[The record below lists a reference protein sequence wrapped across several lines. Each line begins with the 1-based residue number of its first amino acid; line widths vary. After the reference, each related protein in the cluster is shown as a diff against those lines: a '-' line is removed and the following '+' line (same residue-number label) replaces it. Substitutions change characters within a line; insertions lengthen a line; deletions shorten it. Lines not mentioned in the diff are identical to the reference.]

1 MHKNVTAL
9 IVVIALL
16 GVAAYFYHAHNKKQ
30 ERAAKHAAAKKD
42 VDPHAF
48 KVALVTPGAQD
59 DKGWNENAKKAL
71 DRIKTELGADTAT
84 RAVSNGSSVEAHASF
99 RNFAIDQK
107 FNVVI
112 GHAGEWND
120 ARTREDAAQ
129 SPKTTFLISGSEQ
142 SAANVCGVR
151 FLLEDATYVL
161 GQIAATVSKSG
172 VIGCV
177 GPVKLPVIES
187 TFYAFEEGAK
197 AVKPGIKVKVV
208 WTESFDDVVRAK
220 EQTLQLINGE
230 NADVIFHNANNG
242 AKGVFEAVQEQK
254 GKGVLALGSNDD
266 QAQTMPNYADVI
278 LASATLDIPS
288 AYTQICKKIKDRTFK
303 PETQFIGLDSGMVGI
318 AYNAALESRIP
329 AEAKK
334 LADETV
340 DKIKKG
346 EFKVPRRELK

>member
-1 MHKNVTAL
+1 MSKNVISLVIVAAL
-9 IVVIALL
+9 IGSAVF
-16 GVAAYFYHAHNKKQ
+16 FYKHKMKQ
-30 ERAAKHAAAKKD
+30 ERAAKHAAAKQD
-42 VDPHAF
+42 TDGHAF
-48 KVALVTPGAQD
+48 KVALVSPGAQD

-71 DRIKTELGADTAT
+71 DRIKTELGAETAT

-99 RNFAIDQK
+99 RNFALDQK

-129 SPKTTFLISGSEQ
+129 SPKTVFLISGSEQ

-161 GQIAATVSKSG
+161 GQIAASVSKSG

-197 AVKPGIKVKVV
+197 SVKPGIKVKIV
-208 WTESFDDVVRAK
+208 WTESFEDVVRAK

-254 GKGVLALGSNDD
+254 GKGVLAMGSNDD
-266 QAQTMPNYADVI
+266 QARTMPNFADVI
-278 LASATLDIPS
+278 LASATLDIPG
-288 AYTQICKKIKDRTFK
+288 AYTQICRKIKEHTFK
-303 PETQFIGLDSGMVGI
+303 PETQFIGLDSGMVGL
-318 AYNAALESRIP
+318 AYNAALEARIP

-334 LADETV
+334 LADETAE
-340 DKIKKG
+340 KIKKG
-346 EFKVPRRELK
+346 EFKAPRRELK